1 MNKQNVSRD
10 LYRKGRREG
19 VAAYL
24 AWKAGSTPMPFEA
37 KIADIESYC
46 SVDHPYA
53 VIQEGFVDGFIW
65 AEDNKFET
73 WG

>member
-24 AWKAGSTPMPFEA
+24 AWRAGRTPMPLA
-37 KIADIESYC
+37 SVLACKQPGC
-46 SVDHPYA
+46 SVECPCA
-53 VIQEGFVDGFIW
+53 TTREGFMDGFIW
-65 AEDNKFET
+65 AEDNKYET
-73 WG
+73 W